1 VSLRAP
7 IAITV
12 ETRGRTPDGVRRA
25 FRLARNIGADG
36 VALER
41 RAPFELGRPIEVR
54 FTLPDGGPPLR
65 LHAEVLPA
73 DDDEQEQQQTEP
85 GGRELLFLSPSDDER
100 HTLHR
105 YVIDRLGLPEGMP

>member
-12 ETRGRTPDGVRRA
+12 ETRGRTGDGVRRA
-25 FRLARNIGADG
+25 FRLARNIGDDG
-36 VALER
+36 IALER

-65 LHAEVLPA
+65 LDAEVRPA
-73 DDDEQEQQQTEP
+73 DDDEEEQQQAAP
-85 GGRELLFLSPSDDER
+85 GGRELAFLSLGDDER
-100 HTLHR
+100 RALRR
-105 YVIDRLGLPEGMP
+105 YVIDRLGLPEGAS